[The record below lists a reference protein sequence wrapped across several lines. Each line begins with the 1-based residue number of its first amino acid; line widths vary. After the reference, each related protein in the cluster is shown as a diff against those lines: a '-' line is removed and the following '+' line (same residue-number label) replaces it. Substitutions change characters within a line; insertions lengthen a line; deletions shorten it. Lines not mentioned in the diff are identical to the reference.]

1 MKPVLQTLIL
11 TIIKRKEMVL
21 PFFPFFLSS
30 HYRRAGQCWKSDV
43 EMVKEGENAFYKLT
57 AVNIYLYNTIN

>member
-1 MKPVLQTLIL
+1 
-11 TIIKRKEMVL
+11 MVL